1 LPSINARLGG
11 TIQSISSAALRI
23 MGDYSWPG
31 NVREL
36 INVLEQSIL
45 KAYPRDEIDDKA
57 LPALI
62 LQGSHEK
69 PQSKE
74 DIRAAM
80 KEAERNTIRLALEK
94 TGGNKRKAAKELGI
108 SRVGLYQK
116 LHRLKMI

>member
-1 LPSINARLGG
+1 
-11 TIQSISSAALRI
+11 
-23 MGDYSWPG
+23 MVDYSWPG

-45 KAYPRDEIDDKA
+45 KAYPHEEIGDKA
-57 LPALI
+57 LPALL
-62 LQGSHEK
+62 LQVSHEK
-69 PQSKE
+69 PRSKE